1 MYNNHLNKPFNSI
14 NNLIMKII
22 GIVLSTFILLLISN
36 PSSAQTAEQKKM
48 PPMEMLAK
56 TGKSKK
62 IYQLPKKYEYK
73 VFNSKGKLYDKG
85 EGEWIDM
92 GKYKTGTYFIKY
104 DDKTVSCE
112 IKK

>member
-1 MYNNHLNKPFNSI
+1 MKTKKQLKKSTLFFKLFIVAIASLQI
-14 NNLIMKII
+14 NF
-22 GIVLSTFILLLISN
+22 VQ
-36 PSSAQTAEQKKM
+36 AQTSEQKKM

-73 VFNSKGKLYDKG
+73 VFNSKGKTCDQS
-85 EGEWIDM
+85 EGEWSDI